1 MDRAQLYNDSEEAQR
16 LVLDGR
22 QSCIWTALPAIVQ
35 SVDFAAMT
43 CEVQPAIQGSVEN
56 EDGSI
61 TVVNLPL
68 LVDVP
73 IVYPGGGGFIL
84 TFPIAEGDEV
94 LVVMASRC
102 IDSWWQLGGVQKPI
116 EARMH
121 DLSDGF
127 AIPGPRSQPRTV
139 DSIKTNGVQLRNE
152 AGTVYFGINANGKLA
167 LTNATKDLKTVL
179 TGMLTLVDTMNT
191 ALNTFAA
198 AVSSGSGLPVPTAAA
213 AAALAA
219 SLTPITAQILAYKT
233 ADIGGLLDAV

>member
-1 MDRAQLYNDSEEAQR
+1 MDRAQLLNDSEEAQR

-35 SVDFAAMT
+35 SADLTAMT

-56 EDGSI
+56 EDGTI

-73 IVYPGGGGFIL
+73 ICYPSGGGFAL
-84 TFPIAEGDEV
+84 TFPLVAGDEV

-102 IDSWWQLGGVQKPI
+102 IDSWWQLGGIQKPI

-127 AIPGPRSQPRTV
+127 AIPGPKSQPRKL
-139 DSIKTNGVQLRNE
+139 SGISSSGVQLRSNDGTKVIGISGAGKLKLANSTKDLLGVLNGMIDLLNTLNTNLTTF
-152 AGTVYFGINANGKLA
+152 AGTVSGDPI
-167 LTNATKDLKTVL
+167 ATV
-179 TGMLTLVDTMNT
+179 T
-191 ALNTFAA
+191 A
-198 AVSSGSGLPVPTAAA
+198 GA
-213 AAALAA
+213 AAALTPQLAA
-219 SLTPITAQILAYKT
+219 LAAQLALYKT
-233 ADIGGLLDAV
+233 ANIGALLE